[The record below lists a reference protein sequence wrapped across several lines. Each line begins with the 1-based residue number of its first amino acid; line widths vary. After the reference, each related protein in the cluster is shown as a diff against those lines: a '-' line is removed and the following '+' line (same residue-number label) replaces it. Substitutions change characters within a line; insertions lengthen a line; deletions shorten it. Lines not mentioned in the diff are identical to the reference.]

1 MATNPKIDTNDSAQ
15 AETGRAM
22 VLQYLQEAHATE
34 QALVTNLRAHISMT
48 PRGSYRDLL
57 ERHLAETQQHE
68 RAVARR
74 IREVGSDRGILAA
87 VYGLAATIFGQA
99 LVLTKGPLD
108 LLRGGTEGEEKLLK
122 NARDE
127 VVTEALE
134 IGIYDALEELALA
147 VGDEPTA
154 KLAARHRG
162 QEERMLEQLR
172 RLIPRL
178 SHAVVQAR
186 AGGQPSYDWET
197 TGAADAARSAG
208 RGAKRTASRTQRKA
222 GSAAR
227 SAASSSSSGSSRRSS
242 SSSSGSSRRSSSGSS
257 RRSSSG
263 SSRRSGGRK
272 ADAPVSDYEKL
283 TASQAVAKLTDL
295 TQDQLGQVIAY
306 ERANRNRSTV
316 IDKAQSLQENE
327 PFPGYDDLT
336 ARDVAQRV
344 RDADEATARRVREY
358 EGRHQRRVEVLES
371 AQRQLSESSS

>member
-1 MATNPKIDTNDSAQ
+1 MATQPKIDTNDSAQ

-74 IREVGSDRGILAA
+74 IREVGSDGGILAA
-87 VYGLAATIFGQA
+87 ASGLATTILGQA

-134 IGIYDALEELALA
+134 IAIYDALEELALA

-154 KLAARHRG
+154 RLAARHRG

-178 SHAVVQAR
+178 SHAVVQAE
-186 AGGQPSYDWET
+186 AGGQPSYDWGT

-222 GSAAR
+222 GSKARSAGSSAASTAR
-227 SAASSSSSGSSRRSS
+227 SAASSASSSSGGSSSRRSS
-242 SSSSGSSRRSSSGSS
+242 SSSRSSSSRSSGSS
-257 RRSSSG
+257 

-272 ADAPVSDYEKL
+272 AKPPVTDYDKL
-283 TASQAVAKLTDL
+283 TASQAVSKLTDL

-306 ERANRNRSTV
+306 ERASRHRTTV
-316 IDKAQSLQENE
+316 IERRRRQQDNE
-327 PFPGYDDLT
+327 PFP
-336 ARDVAQRV
+336 A
-344 RDADEATARRVREY
+344 
-358 EGRHQRRVEVLES
+358 
-371 AQRQLSESSS
+371 

>member
-1 MATNPKIDTNDSAQ
+1 MPSDDKTLLLKQLD
-15 AETGRAM
+15 
-22 VLQYLQEAHATE
+22 EAHATE
-34 QALVTNLRAHISMT
+34 QALISNLTAHIAMT
-48 PRGSYRDLL
+48 PRGSYRTSL
-57 ERHLAETQQHE
+57 ERHLNETRAHE
-68 RAVARR
+68 QAVARR
-74 IREVGSDRGILAA
+74 IREIGRGRGILASA
-87 VYGLAATIFGQA
+87 YGLAAGAVGQA
-99 LVLTKGPLD
+99 LVLTKGPID
-108 LLRGGTEGEEKLLK
+108 LVRGGPRGEEKLLK

-134 IGIYDALEELALA
+134 IAIYDALEELALA
-147 VGDEPTA
+147 IGDEPTA

-178 SHAVVQAR
+178 SHAVVQAE
-186 AGGQPSYDWET
+186 AGGQPSYDWGT

-208 RGAKRTASRTQRKA
+208 RGAKRSASRTQRKA
-222 GSAAR
+222 GSKAR
-227 SAASSSSSGSSRRSS
+227 SAASS
-242 SSSSGSSRRSSSGSS
+242 SSSGSS

-272 ADAPVSDYEKL
+272 AEAPLPDHDKL

-306 ERANRNRSTV
+306 ERANRKRATV
-316 IDKAQSLQENE
+316 IERAQSLQENQ

>member
-1 MATNPKIDTNDSAQ
+1 MATQPKIDTNDSAQ

-87 VYGLAATIFGQA
+87 AYGLAASIVGQV

-178 SHAVVQAR
+178 SHAVVQAE
-186 AGGQPSYDWET
+186 AGGQPSYDWGT
-197 TGAADAARSAG
+197 TGAADAG

-222 GSAAR
+222 GSKAGSKARSAGSSAASTAR
-227 SAASSSSSGSSRRSS
+227 SAASSASSSSRGSSSSRRSPPS
-242 SSSSGSSRRSSSGSS
+242 S
-257 RRSSSG
+257 
-263 SSRRSGGRK
+263 
-272 ADAPVSDYEKL
+272 P
-283 TASQAVAKLTDL
+283 
-295 TQDQLGQVIAY
+295 
-306 ERANRNRSTV
+306 
-316 IDKAQSLQENE
+316 
-327 PFPGYDDLT
+327 P
-336 ARDVAQRV
+336 
-344 RDADEATARRVREY
+344 
-358 EGRHQRRVEVLES
+358 
-371 AQRQLSESSS
+371 

>member
-1 MATNPKIDTNDSAQ
+1 MATQPKIDTNDSAQ

-87 VYGLAATIFGQA
+87 AYGLAATIVGQV

-178 SHAVVQAR
+178 SHAVVQAE
-186 AGGQPSYDWET
+186 AGGQPSYDWGT

-208 RGAKRTASRTQRKA
+208 RGAKRSASRTQRKA
-222 GSAAR
+222 GSKAR
-227 SAASSSSSGSSRRSS
+227 SAASS
-242 SSSSGSSRRSSSGSS
+242 SSSGSS

-272 ADAPVSDYEKL
+272 AEAPLPDHDKL

-306 ERANRNRSTV
+306 ERANRKRTTV

-371 AQRQLSESSS
+371 AQRQLTNSSSGGSSSGGSSS